1 MNTKDFKTRSETIHR
16 AAPCPANH
24 WIIGLDIGYSAIKGM
39 SPNKIYSVPA
49 YARKI
54 PADRVRLN
62 EPSETDIYYKA
73 ENGDIW
79 VVGSLAYNEL
89 SASDVIDSEQELFGR
104 KRYYSDMFR
113 VISDTGIAIGLMGND
128 KGNSKG
134 KKLTIQTGLPP
145 KYLKA
150 DQNDLKEVLSGHHHF
165 SLRIGRAPWQ
175 QFDFVV
181 DSKDIFVMPQPLG
194 ALVSALVGKDGKQL
208 ATAAKIFS
216 KNTNRVII
224 PKSK

>member
-24 WIIGLDIGYSAIKGM
+24 WVIGLDIGYSAIKGM

-89 SASDVIDSEQELFGR
+89 SASVSKNYLAV
-104 KRYYSDMFR
+104 K
-113 VISDTGIAIGLMGND
+113 DTILIC
-128 KGNSKG
+128 S
-134 KKLTIQTGLPP
+134 
-145 KYLKA
+145 
-150 DQNDLKEVLSGHHHF
+150 VLSLTPV
-165 SLRIGRAPWQ
+165 S
-175 QFDFVV
+175 
-181 DSKDIFVMPQPLG
+181 PL
-194 ALVSALVGKDGKQL
+194 D
-208 ATAAKIFS
+208 
-216 KNTNRVII
+216 
-224 PKSK
+224 

>member
-89 SASDVIDSEQELFGR
+89 SASREVCNETIEKLKSTHNYFADIDYIVATGGTYDAWSEQFNNVF
-104 KRYYSDMFR
+104 RYMD
-113 VISDTGIAIGLMGND
+113 GL
-128 KGNSKG
+128 
-134 KKLTIQTGLPP
+134 Q
-145 KYLKA
+145 
-150 DQNDLKEVLSGHHHF
+150 
-165 SLRIGRAPWQ
+165 
-175 QFDFVV
+175 
-181 DSKDIFVMPQPLG
+181 
-194 ALVSALVGKDGKQL
+194 
-208 ATAAKIFS
+208 
-216 KNTNRVII
+216 II
-224 PKSK
+224 PGNINDPDLSNIYSNVRGYYYQRVNQIR

>member
-89 SASDVIDSEQELFGR
+89 SASDVIDSEQE
-104 KRYYSDMFR
+104 SHD
-113 VISDTGIAIGLMGND
+113 ST
-128 KGNSKG
+128 
-134 KKLTIQTGLPP
+134 
-145 KYLKA
+145 
-150 DQNDLKEVLSGHHHF
+150 F
-165 SLRIGRAPWQ
+165 SLCL
-175 QFDFVV
+175 F
-181 DSKDIFVMPQPLG
+181 
-194 ALVSALVGKDGKQL
+194 
-208 ATAAKIFS
+208 
-216 KNTNRVII
+216 
-224 PKSK
+224 